1 MLSMLSSSKNADQV
15 SKLDEA
21 LAEERAKTR
30 NLKLEVYKLRSE
42 VCVQLQENHKIKDL
56 VEVLKQEQK
65 RQMEA
70 LEEDLRLSEANVQ
83 RSEANNDRLEAA
95 LLSLKADFKKQER
108 QKNQLNDA
116 LLKAD
121 VRNFR
126 LEADLESLKKDYEQQ
141 ETRKKELSDALQ
153 QSEANNDGLKAALQ
167 NVKQTASTQ
176 SSPTGVDAVG
186 SGPGE
191 PVHVVPPRRKRDF
204 RITDSGPTSNTE

>member
-1 MLSMLSSSKNADQV
+1 MWSSSKNADQV

-21 LAEERAKTR
+21 LAEERAKK
-30 NLKLEVYKLRSE
+30 LKLELENIKLRSE
-42 VCVQLQENHKIKDL
+42 VRAQLQENHKIRDL
-56 VEVLKQEQK
+56 VGVLKQEQK
-65 RQMEA
+65 CQMEA
-70 LEEDLRLSEANVQ
+70 LETDLL
-83 RSEANNDRLEAA
+83 RSEANNDKLEAA
-95 LLSLKADFKKQER
+95 LLSRKADLKQQETRKKE
-108 QKNQLNDA
+108 LSDA
-116 LLKAD
+116 LQQSD

-126 LEADLESLKKDYEQQ
+126 LKADLESLKKDYEQQ

-153 QSEANNDGLKAALQ
+153 QSEANNDGLKTALQ